1 MLATEDMTMLTTLQT
16 MKPGRSIELDNGDGK
31 WSGALY
37 GDMVSS
43 IGFYGDNGEFDWTAE
58 SAEQAN
64 AKLAKWGYTVLARG

>member
-1 MLATEDMTMLTTLQT
+1 MQVLD
-16 MKPGRSIELDNGDGK
+16 KLDNGDGETMRVERRAE
-31 WSGALY
+31 WGSTAT
-37 GDMVSS
+37 MVSS